1 MLDIVKC
8 TAYERAGVKIVRV
21 STQLKGTWWQSR
33 WATIVGSLANQLA
46 SQSQSSHSQTLAVQ
60 LSHGTARSLLIPLA
74 SWPSV
79 SCGYVRM
86 LAVLLVFLSV
96 ATVPAM
102 ARDLCQGGECKC
114 NGVVASCSGQDIKVS
129 IRLFI

>member
-46 SQSQSSHSQTLAVQ
+46 SQPKLSQSNSGH
-60 LSHGTARSLLIPLA
+60 
-74 SWPSV
+74 
-79 SCGYVRM
+79 
-86 LAVLLVFLSV
+86 
-96 ATVPAM
+96 PALP
-102 ARDLCQGGECKC
+102 RDC
-114 NGVVASCSGQDIKVS
+114 
-129 IRLFI
+129 

>member
-1 MLDIVKC
+1 M
-8 TAYERAGVKIVRV
+8 
-21 STQLKGTWWQSR
+21 
-33 WATIVGSLANQLA
+33 
-46 SQSQSSHSQTLAVQ
+46 
-60 LSHGTARSLLIPLA
+60 
-74 SWPSV
+74 
-79 SCGYVRM
+79 
-86 LAVLLVFLSV
+86 LLVFLSV